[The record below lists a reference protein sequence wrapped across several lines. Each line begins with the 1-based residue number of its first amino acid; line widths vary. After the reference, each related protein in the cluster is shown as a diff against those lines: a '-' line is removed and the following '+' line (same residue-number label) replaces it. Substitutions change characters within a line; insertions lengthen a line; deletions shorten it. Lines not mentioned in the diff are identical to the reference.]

1 MAIYD
6 YICSNCNSVTEHN
19 KKISE
24 RDDCS
29 EIICPKCDSYGE
41 SVRTVNA
48 PLIGYS
54 VAVNGGYG
62 AKVPDGFKDVL
73 KKIHTK
79 APGSNMDKIA
89 SFM

>member
-1 MAIYD
+1 MF
-6 YICSNCNSVTEHN
+6 ELN

-24 RDDCS
+24 RDDTLSDLCPECS
-29 EIICPKCDSYGE
+29 TAGLIDRMVS
-41 SVRTVNA
+41 A

-62 AKVPDGFKDVL
+62 SKVPDGFKDVL
-73 KKIHTK
+73 KKIHKK
-79 APGSNMDKIA
+79 APGSNMDKIS

>member
-1 MAIYD
+1 MALYD
-6 YICSNCNSVTEHN
+6 YICSNCQSVSEHN
-19 KKISE
+19 KKIAE
-24 RDDCS
+24 RDECLD
-29 EIICPKCDSYGE
+29 IACPTCGAVGLCY
-41 SVRTVNA
+41 RTVNA